1 MIKCKGYKRDKVLWS
16 IKYKMW
22 PLPQHNM
29 NIQMRNGDDD
39 IGTTFTILLTTT
51 FREIDNYTLFVWVIY
66 GQKTRNNLSPNVK
79 YLKWILFPKNYR
91 FDFDVQFKEMM
102 IGSYGYQLSNYS
114 FIKECCQTIL
124 CFLLS
129 VCICWYRLKTKNL
142 IVCKQSTI
150 LSKMSTTIVLEFV

>member
-1 MIKCKGYKRDKVLWS
+1 MTTSSTRYEHSNAKWWRWYWNYIY
-16 IKYKMW
+16 
-22 PLPQHNM
+22 
-29 NIQMRNGDDD
+29 D
-39 IGTTFTILLTTT
+39 ITNNNNPW
-51 FREIDNYTLFVWVIY
+51 DCNYTLFVWVIY

-91 FDFDVQFKEMM
+91 FDFDVQFKETM
-102 IGSYGYQLSNYS
+102 IWSYGYQLSNYS